1 MLLRQPVEEIGP
13 YTGTATPMHRPTLTR
28 LIPRPLA
35 LLVGFTVATS
45 AQATDLWTVARDAL
59 ENDAT
64 LAAARSGF
72 FAVEAGRD
80 VQRGTLLPQVSL
92 GSSLSHSRTYESQT
106 GGVTQPGQP
115 PRDDDDNV
123 NSLGVNLDASQ
134 ALYDPARRAQ
144 LAQAE
149 RQVDREALS
158 LAVTEQQLLLEVAEA
173 YFEILRAHDILSA
186 RRSQETAIE
195 RQLEQARER
204 FEVGLIAITE
214 VHEAQA
220 SFDLAR
226 AQRIAAESAMQVSFE
241 ALERLTGQR
250 YQSIDGL
257 AEEIPIVPPE
267 PVDRGDWVE
276 LAMANSPMLQM
287 AEAGIEVARS
297 ELDVSRAGQL
307 PRLEAFARYDY
318 SDNDR
323 SGASGYNS
331 GSQLGL
337 RASMPLYTGGS
348 TQAQIRQSGFAL
360 EASQYDFEAQRR
372 DTVQQVRSLFTRVSN
387 DVETVEARAQAI
399 VSNRSALEATRSGYE
414 VGTRNIVDVLN
425 AERNLFNAIADHAE
439 ARYDYVLGLLR
450 LQQQAGLLD
459 AESIQAVNAWLR
471 SEGAVSLELPA
482 MANDDPVMNIGERP
496 RSPS

>member
-1 MLLRQPVEEIGP
+1 MP
-13 YTGTATPMHRPTLTR
+13 RPTLTR
-28 LIPRPLA
+28 LTLRPLA
-35 LLVGFTVATS
+35 LMVGLAVVGP

-59 ENDAT
+59 ENDAS

-72 FAVEAGRD
+72 SAVEAGRD

-92 GSSLSHSRTYESQT
+92 GGSLSHSRTYQSQSGESQA
-106 GGVTQPGQP
+106 GGVTQPGSGAGG
-115 PRDDDDNV
+115 DDDV

-144 LAQAE
+144 LTQAE
-149 RQVDREALS
+149 RRVDREALS
-158 LAVTEQQLLLEVAEA
+158 LAVAEQQLLLEVAEA

-250 YQSIDGL
+250 YASIDGL
-257 AEEIPIVPPE
+257 AEEIPIAPPE

-297 ELDVSRAGQL
+297 ELEVSRAGQK
-307 PRLEAFARYDY
+307 PRLEAFASYDY

-323 SGASGYNS
+323 SGVSGYNS

-360 EASQYDFEAQRR
+360 EVSQYDFEAQRR
-372 DTVQQVRSLFTRVSN
+372 DTVQQVRSLFTRVTN

-459 AESIQAVNAWLR
+459 AASIQAVNAWLQAE
-471 SEGAVSLELPA
+471 SAVSLELPA
-482 MANDDPVMNIGERP
+482 VGNQDPVMNIGARP
-496 RSPS
+496 RPPS

>member
-1 MLLRQPVEEIGP
+1 
-13 YTGTATPMHRPTLTR
+13 MHRPTLIR
-28 LIPRPLA
+28 LVPRPLV
-35 LLVGFTVATS
+35 LLVGLAAAGS

-59 ENDAT
+59 DNDAT
-64 LAAARSGF
+64 LAATRSGF
-72 FAVEAGRD
+72 SAVEAGRD
-80 VQRGTLLPQVSL
+80 VQRGSLLPQISASGSL
-92 GSSLSHSRTYESQT
+92 THSRTYESQSGT
-106 GGVTQPGQP
+106 APQPGQL
-115 PRDDDDNV
+115 PREEDDDVV
-123 NSLGVNLDASQ
+123 NSLGLNLDASQ
-134 ALYDPARRAQ
+134 ALYDPTRRAQ
-144 LAQAE
+144 LEQAE

-158 LAVTEQQLLLEVAEA
+158 VAAAEQQLLLDVAEA

-186 RRSQETAIE
+186 RRSQEIAIE

-214 VHEAQA
+214 VHEARA

-250 YQSIDGL
+250 YASIDSL
-257 AEEIPIVPPE
+257 AEEIPILPPE
-267 PVDRGDWVE
+267 PVDRGDWVA
-276 LAMANSPMLQM
+276 LAMDNSPMVQM

-307 PRLEAFARYDY
+307 PRLEAFASYDV

-323 SGASGYNS
+323 SGVSGYNS

-360 EASQYDFEAQRR
+360 EVSQYDFEAQRR
-372 DTVQQVRSLFTRVSN
+372 DTVQQVRSLFTQVSN

-399 VSNRSALEATRSGYE
+399 VSNQSALEATRSGYE
-414 VGTRNIVDVLN
+414 VGTRNIVEVLN

-459 AESIQAVNAWLR
+459 ADAIQAVNGWLR

-482 MANDDPVMNIGERP
+482 AANDDPVMNIGQRP

>member
-59 ENDAT
+59 ENDAS

-241 ALERLTGQR
+241 ALERLTGKR

-267 PVDRGDWVE
+267 PLDRGDWVE
-276 LAMANSPMLQM
+276 LAMANSPILK
-287 AEAGIEVARS
+287 AEEANIQVVRS
-297 ELDVSRAGQL
+297 GLDVSRAGRL
-307 PRLEAFARYDY
+307 PTLGAYADY
-318 SDNDR
+318 SYSDSD
-323 SGASGYNS
+323 ASGSSRNS
-331 GSQLGL
+331 GSEVGL
-337 RASMPLYTGGS
+337 SLNVDLYTGGS
-348 TQAQIRQSGFAL
+348 TQAQIRESGFEL

-372 DTVQQVRSLFTRVSN
+372 DTVQQVRSLFTWVSN

-399 VSNRSALEATRSGYE
+399 VSNQSALEATRSGYE

-459 AESIQAVNAWLR
+459 AESIQAINAWLEAE
-471 SEGAVSLELPA
+471 SAVSLELPA
-482 MANDDPVMNIGERP
+482 AGNPDPVMNIGERP
-496 RSPS
+496 QAPS

>member
-1 MLLRQPVEEIGP
+1 
-13 YTGTATPMHRPTLTR
+13 MHRPTLIR
-28 LIPRPLA
+28 LVPRPLV
-35 LLVGFTVATS
+35 LLVGLAAAGS

-59 ENDAT
+59 DNDAT
-64 LAAARSGF
+64 LAATRSGF
-72 FAVEAGRD
+72 SAVEAGRD
-80 VQRGTLLPQVSL
+80 VQRGSLLPQISASGSL
-92 GSSLSHSRTYESQT
+92 THSRTYESQSGT
-106 GGVTQPGQP
+106 APQPGQL
-115 PRDDDDNV
+115 PREADDDVV
-123 NSLGVNLDASQ
+123 NSLGLNLDASQ
-134 ALYDPARRAQ
+134 ALYDPTRRAQ
-144 LAQAE
+144 LEQAE

-158 LAVTEQQLLLEVAEA
+158 VAAAEQQLLLDVAEA

-186 RRSQETAIE
+186 RRSQEIAIE

-214 VHEAQA
+214 VHEARA

-250 YQSIDGL
+250 YASIDSL
-257 AEEIPIVPPE
+257 AEEIPILPPE
-267 PVDRGDWVE
+267 PVDRGDWVA
-276 LAMANSPMLQM
+276 LAMDNSPMVQM

-307 PRLEAFARYDY
+307 PRLEAFASYDV

-323 SGASGYNS
+323 SGVSGYNS

-360 EASQYDFEAQRR
+360 EVSQYDFEAQRR
-372 DTVQQVRSLFTRVSN
+372 DTVQQVRSLFTQVSN

-399 VSNRSALEATRSGYE
+399 VSNQSALEATRSGYE
-414 VGTRNIVDVLN
+414 VGTRNIVEVLN

-459 AESIQAVNAWLR
+459 ADAIQAVNGWLR

-482 MANDDPVMNIGERP
+482 AANDDPVMNIGQRP